1 MEYQKFSK
9 KTLGNKSINNTTTD
23 NADQADD
30 ENRAEH
36 IKALSEFSQDDSP
49 RTESDLPRLS
59 PRQRQVLLWAAR
71 GKSSWE
77 TGRILG
83 LTEAT
88 VKSYVGHA
96 CKKLHAQNRTH
107 AVAICISVG
116 VFSLDHEPRR

>member
-9 KTLGNKSINNTTTD
+9 KTSTENSKLNINPPNIKRTRNETSAGQTKARGGFSPSILPKTKSD
-23 NADQADD
+23 PPQ
-30 ENRAEH
+30 
-36 IKALSEFSQDDSP
+36 
-49 RTESDLPRLS
+49 LS

-88 VKSYVGHA
+88 VKSYVHHA
-96 CKKLHAQNRTH
+96 CKKLDAQNRTH
-107 AVAICISVG
+107 AVAICVMRGEFI
-116 VFSLDHEPRR
+116 P